1 MNKIVLVCSAVVGVS
16 LYFLYALTVV
26 LFLQH
31 LILSS
36 IVLIEVVIILAQFAK
51 LVGVVGHYGRKP
63 ARPEVL
69 LILFSAETLLVLAL
83 IIVYAASPS
92 VYMSNLVNTVF
103 STWVAALFIVVPSY
117 LIFAAVMQMTRNRSP
132 IVALLSPTL
141 GFGFLA
147 FAASTMLASSSNF
160 TFSTFF
166 QYLIGVARYDISS
179 GTIPALTHLYILVP
193 SVAVFSSMFIYAT
206 VPSANSVVPPRVAFV
221 LPLLAAIVTL
231 AWVFAGV
238 LVVRNTLLSFTLPG
252 MIVVALL
259 WAYMRR

>member
-1 MNKIVLVCSAVVGVS
+1 MCSAVVGVS
-16 LYFLYALTVV
+16 LYFVYALTVV

-36 IVLIEVVIILAQFAK
+36 VILIEVVIILAQFAK
-51 LVGVVGHYGRKP
+51 LAGVVGHYGKKP
-63 ARPEVL
+63 ARPKVL
-69 LILFSAETLLVLAL
+69 LILFSFETLIVLVL
-83 IIVYAASPS
+83 IVVYATSPS
-92 VYMSNLVNTVF
+92 VYMSNLVNIVF
-103 STWVAALFIVVPSY
+103 STWVAALFIVTPSY

-132 IVALLSPTL
+132 IVSLLSPTL

-160 TFSTFF
+160 TFASFF
-166 QYLIGVARYDISS
+166 QYLIGVARYDIAS
-179 GTIPALTHLYILVP
+179 GTIPALTHLYILIP

-206 VPSANSVVPPRVAFV
+206 VPTSTSMVPPRVSFV

-231 AWVFAGV
+231 AWVLAGV
-238 LVVRNTLLSFTLPG
+238 VVQNTLLSFTLPG

-259 WAYMRR
+259 WVYMRR